1 MLKPEGLFFCGVTM
15 QYSKPPL
22 SIDEQAT
29 RLIQRGLVCD
39 NPDRLKHYLIHIG
52 YYRLSAYWLPFEQT
66 PVEPNSRNHSFKAD
80 TTFDRVLDL
89 YDFDR
94 KLRLLVMNAIER
106 IKVAV
111 RTRWADAMAMHHG
124 SHAHMNSDLF
134 KDPWQHQQDLATLS
148 REIKK
153 SKEVFIKHY
162 RDQYSKP
169 FLPPIWAIVEMMSF
183 GQLSYWFS
191 NTSNTEIKKEV
202 MRSLKFPTIEVLEKV
217 LHTLTPVRNT
227 AAHHGRL
234 WNRQFPMTLPK
245 IKRLRERVVPNG
257 APNKQGHCIFNYLVI
272 VEYLKS
278 VINPTGQWKDRLMS
292 LLGTVLDSDLKA
304 MGFPEDW
311 REREPWKGVAGA

>member
-1 MLKPEGLFFCGVTM
+1 M

-29 RLIQRGLVCD
+29 RLIQRGLVCE
-39 NPDRLKHYLIHIG
+39 NSERLKHYLTHIG
-52 YYRLSAYWLPFEQT
+52 YYRLSAYWHPFEQS
-66 PVEPNSRNHSFKAD
+66 PVETNRRNHNFEAG

-106 IKVAV
+106 IEVAV
-111 RTRWADAMAMHHG
+111 RTRWADAMAMRQG
-124 SHAHMNSDLF
+124 PHAHMNSELF

-153 SKEVFIKHY
+153 SNEVFIKHY
-162 RDQYSKP
+162 RDQYSEP
-169 FLPPIWAIVEMMSF
+169 FLPPIWAVVEMMSF

-191 NTSNTEIKKEV
+191 NTSKTEIKKEV
-202 MRSLKFPTIEVLEKV
+202 MRGLKFPTIEILEKV

-234 WNRQFPMTLPK
+234 WNRQFPMTLPE
-245 IKRLRERVVPNG
+245 IKRLRERVVPNN
-257 APNKQGHCIFNYLVI
+257 APNKLGHCIFNYLVI
-272 VEYLKS
+272 IEYLKS
-278 VINPTGQWKDRLMS
+278 VINPTGQWKFQLMS
-292 LLGTVLDSDLKA
+292 LLGTVSDSDLRA

-311 REREPWKGVAGA
+311 REREPWIGGQA